1 MVVIILFN
9 KASIFCGFS
18 FLLFSYF
25 GAWSSRPMRGNSEGM
40 KFVGDDCI
48 SNNVNI
54 LERLVRLCLDDT
66 RHILYSLSE
75 NGSIQVYDLRADG
88 NSIVKVASLSHGQ
101 IQVQFS

>member
-1 MVVIILFN
+1 M
-9 KASIFCGFS
+9 
-18 FLLFSYF
+18 
-25 GAWSSRPMRGNSEGM
+25 
-40 KFVGDDCI
+40 
-48 SNNVNI
+48 NI

-88 NSIVKVASLSHGQ
+88 NSIVKVASLSHGH